1 MQNEHLT
8 KINNHSRL
16 KRKNNT
22 KQPRNRREIPQ
33 LNKVHLHLTSYLM
46 VSMEK
51 KQGCLVSCPLLFDIV
66 LEGLVSAIR
75 KKNIYKLI
83 KDTDKGKSVTVF
95 ICR

>member
-33 LNKVHLHLTSYLM
+33 FNKVHLHLTSYLM

-51 KQGCLVSCPLLFDIV
+51 KQGCLSPLLFDIV

-83 KDTDKGKSVTVF
+83 N
-95 ICR
+95 